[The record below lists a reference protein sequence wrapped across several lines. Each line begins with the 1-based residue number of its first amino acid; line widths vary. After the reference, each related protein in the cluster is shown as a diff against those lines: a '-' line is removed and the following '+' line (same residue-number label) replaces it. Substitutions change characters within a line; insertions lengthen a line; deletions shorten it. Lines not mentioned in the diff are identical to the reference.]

1 MRLIINL
8 QTLIMSLN
16 TRNKEKYNL
25 HIKIQQSHKNIETF
39 KRVNFKPIL
48 NYMKPNYYSKA
59 TIHFFRVLPNKP
71 NLLIDFI
78 VQEIKKFHYSH

>member
-16 TRNKEKYNL
+16 RRNKEKYNVY
-25 HIKIQQSHKNIETF
+25 IKIDQSHKNIKNIKTF
-39 KRVNFKPIL
+39 KKVNSKPIL

-59 TIHFFRVLPNKP
+59 SINFNYFLPNKTYFT
-71 NLLIDFI
+71 NSLIKLNYTFT
-78 VQEIKKFHYSH
+78 

>member
-1 MRLIINL
+1 
-8 QTLIMSLN
+8 MSLN

-25 HIKIQQSHKNIETF
+25 YIKIDQNHKNIKNIKTF
-39 KRVNFKPIL
+39 KRVNSKPIL

-59 TIHFFRVLPNKP
+59 TIDFIRVLPNKP